1 VGSGAGPSTLAR
13 KLFPGLGPR
22 YDALGALLS
31 LGQDRRWRREAVSRV
46 VADAGPDGVVLD
58 VATGTAGLALQIT
71 ARSGARV
78 VGVDLTEGMLRQ
90 GVANVARA
98 GAGGRVSLVRA
109 RAEQLPFRD
118 GTFSGLTFSYLLRY
132 VDDPAATVAE
142 MSRVI
147 RPGAPMASLEF
158 HVPPR
163 PFWRAWWWGYT
174 RLVLP
179 LGGLLTG
186 GREWLRVGWFLG
198 PNITGH
204 YRRYP
209 LEWTVQAWRAAGLAD
224 VGTRLMSLGG
234 GLVMWGR
241 KT

>member
-1 VGSGAGPSTLAR
+1 MRDGGEPNRFAR
-13 KLFPGLGPR
+13 GLFSGLGPR

-31 LGQDRRWRREAVSRV
+31 LGQDRRWRREAVSQV
-46 VADAGPDGVVLD
+46 VAGATQEGPVLD
-58 VATGTAGLALQIT
+58 VATGTAGLALQIL

-90 GVANVARA
+90 GAANVAAA
-98 GAGGRVSLVRA
+98 GATGRVSLVRA

-132 VDDPAATVAE
+132 VEDPAATVAE
-142 MSRVI
+142 MARVI
-147 RPGAPMASLEF
+147 RPGAPM
-158 HVPPR
+158 R
-163 PFWRAWWWGYT
+163 GWWWLYT

-179 LGGLLTG
+179 LGGLVTG
-186 GREWLRVGWFLG
+186 GREWFRVGRFLG

-209 LEWTVQAWRAAGLAD
+209 LGWTVQAWSAAGLSD

-241 KT
+241 KAR